1 MKTALR
7 YLAYCSVL
15 INIYV
20 FAMWIYAFNTSN
32 KQEERVRRF
41 NELVPSFNSIY
52 IQTLI
57 LVALS
62 IISIFYLAKAAN
74 AYNKV
79 IMALQIF
86 CVFIYVFQHM

>member
-1 MKTALR
+1 MKTALK
-7 YLAYCSVL
+7 YLAYASIL

-20 FAMWIYAFNTSN
+20 FAMWIYAFNTSD

-41 NELVPSFNSIY
+41 NELFPSFNSIY

-57 LVALS
+57 LVVLS
-62 IISIFYLAKAAN
+62 IISIVSFAKATK

-79 IMALQIF
+79 VMALQMF

>member
-1 MKTALR
+1 MKTALK
-7 YLAYCSVL
+7 YVAYASVL

-20 FAMWIYAFNTSN
+20 FAMWIYAFNTSD

-41 NELVPSFNSIY
+41 NELVPSFNSVY

-57 LVALS
+57 LVVLS
-62 IISIFYLAKAAN
+62 IVSIVYFAKAAKPF
-74 AYNKV
+74 NK
-79 IMALQIF
+79 ILMALQIF